1 MTDIKVGDKV
11 VMNNRYIVSDP
22 NKGKIWTVCSE
33 PWICGGTLVVK
44 LDGKSGCYAVDGL
57 DVVSTGT

>member
-11 VMNNRYIVSDP
+11 VMNNRYVVSDP

-33 PWICGGTLVVK
+33 PWICGGKLVVK

-57 DVVSTGT
+57 DVIRTDI